1 MPKMKTH
8 KGTKKRFRLTA
19 TGKAKHRRAGTSHL
33 ATRKTHKQKRN
44 LRGTGVVSDV
54 ETKRIRI
61 ALTDIATK
69 IEPRPCDR
77 MQFDYRGPIA
87 MRTVKGAARNQAKKR
102 LFHKVKGF
110 VGGRRR
116 LLRTAKETL
125 IRAGVYAF
133 RDRRNRKR
141 EFRKLWIIRINA
153 AVRQRGLAYSVFIN
167 GLTKAQIELDRK
179 ILADLAVTDPAAFDQ
194 IVAAVKEVQ

>member
-1 MPKMKTH
+1 
-8 KGTKKRFRLTA
+8 
-19 TGKAKHRRAGTSHL
+19 
-33 ATRKTHKQKRN
+33 
-44 LRGTGVVSDV
+44 
-54 ETKRIRI
+54 
-61 ALTDIATK
+61 
-69 IEPRPCDR
+69 
-77 MQFDYRGPIA
+77 

-153 AVRQRGLAYSVFIN
+153 AVREHGLSYSTFIN

-194 IVAAVKEVQ
+194 VVAAVKEALAAEQELVRKGLLRDFQTVEESMQCLERSYRTDMLRRCSDCGT